1 MNILKIDI
9 LDSTR
14 SISLRNFLN
23 IFSLIVIETPLCPER
38 LLHPLGLSELEG
50 ASLLGHGGALLLG
63 SEAGHQLGHQSAG
76 LLGVE
81 VASLLGD
88 VHQGVHLLVVTLL
101 RPLLGH
107 AALATDLHRLL
118 LAIGVSYKLARAL
131 VHVPGGAR

>member
-1 MNILKIDI
+1 MTVLSKLYLSRTIVSRLRLIL
-9 LDSTR
+9 
-14 SISLRNFLN
+14 
-23 IFSLIVIETPLCPER
+23 IETPLCLER
-38 LLHPLGLSELEG
+38 LLYPLGLSELEG
-50 ASLLGHGGALLLG
+50 AGLLGHGGALLLG

-101 RPLLGH
+101 WPLLGH

-118 LAIGVSYKLARAL
+118 LAIGVIQILSK
-131 VHVPGGAR
+131 HWTW